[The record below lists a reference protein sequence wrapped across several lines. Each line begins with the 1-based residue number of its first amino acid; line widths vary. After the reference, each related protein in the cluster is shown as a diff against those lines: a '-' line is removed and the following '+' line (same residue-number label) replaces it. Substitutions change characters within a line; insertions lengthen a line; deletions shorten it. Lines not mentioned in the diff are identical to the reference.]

1 MVSATTTTVLV
12 PWAWAAGFTPW
23 GKLGLRLLIPLT
35 PLSGAGSGV
44 ARPASPA
51 MVALPCRV
59 DQGEPGVTTAG
70 RGSRSPG
77 STRESV
83 GLPSE
88 TEDPAPLG
96 MPGVAWAGLC
106 IFLSKEPG
114 APWGRLGLTPE
125 TVPCRVPWLWAR
137 SAWALRT
144 FSSRSRI
151 CLSRVGEADEG
162 MGATVCGSSLVSRT
176 TRSMR
181 LKYQTAKPMRQAM
194 KRLARTPIQGLWRL
208 GLAALSGV

>member
-1 MVSATTTTVLV
+1 
-12 PWAWAAGFTPW
+12 
-23 GKLGLRLLIPLT
+23 
-35 PLSGAGSGV
+35 
-44 ARPASPA
+44 
-51 MVALPCRV
+51 
-59 DQGEPGVTTAG
+59 
-70 RGSRSPG
+70 
-77 STRESV
+77 
-83 GLPSE
+83 
-88 TEDPAPLG
+88 

-106 IFLSKEPG
+106 MFPSREE
-114 APWGRLGLTPE
+114 APWGRLGLTLDTTP
-125 TVPCRVPWLWAR
+125 VLPWLWAR

-151 CLSRVGEADEG
+151 CLSRVGDADEG